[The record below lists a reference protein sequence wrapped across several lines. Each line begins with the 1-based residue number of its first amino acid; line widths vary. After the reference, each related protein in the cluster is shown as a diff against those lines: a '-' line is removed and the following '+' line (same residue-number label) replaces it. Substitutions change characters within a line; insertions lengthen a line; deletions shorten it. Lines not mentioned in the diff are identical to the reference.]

1 MSEILF
7 REIYP
12 VERGNF
18 AIAGEASS
26 KIKKILVKMGVP
38 AAIIRDVSIAAYE
51 AELNLV
57 IHSNGGELV
66 LEVTPS
72 QLRLT
77 SQDIGPGIPDINL
90 AMKEGYSTAPESV
103 PVMGFGAGM
112 GLPNIKRHCHEFQIQ
127 SEMGVG
133 TTIHVAYHLRRC
145 V

>member
-103 PVMGFGAGM
+103 RVMGFGAGM

-133 TTIHVAYHLRRC
+133 TTIHVAYHLR
-145 V
+145 